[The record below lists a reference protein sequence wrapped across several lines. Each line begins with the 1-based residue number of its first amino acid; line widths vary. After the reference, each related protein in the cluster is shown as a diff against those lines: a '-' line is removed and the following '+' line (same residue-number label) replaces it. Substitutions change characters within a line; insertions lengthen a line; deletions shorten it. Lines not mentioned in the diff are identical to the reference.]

1 MAPSNGD
8 LTWSAARFGHDY
20 PVTLNETMA
29 AVDRQIASGGTAAL
43 RPIPLGFSP
52 LDEILSGGLRSGDL
66 MVVGGG
72 YGVGKTIFALQVAR
86 NVVHS
91 DPDAAALY
99 ICFEHEPAHL
109 MSRLLC
115 LESALAGL
123 KQQALTLR
131 RIDAMI
137 YDDDTP
143 QGLDDCLRHA
153 PRFGGVMQTIDSY
166 ASRLV
171 FIRAGGTTGTVSR
184 IQEWVQ
190 DVQSRGSSRV
200 LVVIDYLQKIP
211 IEGMDIE
218 TEDER
223 TIQVIQALK
232 EMAMSS
238 GVRVLGLAAMNQ
250 LGLRSRRMRLSD
262 MRGGTALQYEADVG
276 VVLHNKRDIVSRE
289 HLVYNQTQADEM
301 RNWLV
306 MSIEKNRSGA
316 GAVDLEYALEA
327 AHFRLIAEGRHVRD
341 RLVDE
346 RVVLD

>member
-1 MAPSNGD
+1 MAASNGD
-8 LTWSAARFGHDY
+8 YVWSAARFGHDY
-20 PVTLNETMA
+20 PVTLHETMA
-29 AVDRQIASGGTAAL
+29 AVDRQIASGVTASL
-43 RPIPLGFSP
+43 RPMAIGFSP
-52 LDEILSGGLRSGDL
+52 LDEVLGGGLRSGDF

-86 NVVHS
+86 NIVHS
-91 DPDAAALY
+91 DPGAAALY

-123 KQQALTLR
+123 KQQALSLR

-137 YDDDTP
+137 YEEGAT
-143 QGLDDCLRHA
+143 QGIEDRLRHS
-153 PRFGGVMQTIDSY
+153 PRYASVMQSVDEY

-171 FIRAGGTTGTVSR
+171 FIRAGGATGTVPR
-184 IQEWVQ
+184 IREWVNDLQ
-190 DVQSRGSSRV
+190 GLGYTRT

-211 IEGMDIE
+211 VEGTDIE

-223 TIQVIQALK
+223 SIRVIQDLK
-232 EMAMSS
+232 EVAMGS
-238 GVRVLGLAAMNQ
+238 GARVLGLAAMNQ

-276 VVLHNKRDIVSRE
+276 LVLHNKRDIVSRE

-306 MSIEKNRSGA
+306 MSIEKNRAGA
-316 GAVDLEYALEA
+316 GAVDLEYALEP
-327 AHFRLIAEGRHVRD
+327 AHFRLVAEGRYVRD

-346 RVVLD
+346 RVVLE